1 MKIRLGVTFLPLLT
15 MLISSCPQPPARE
28 LTWGVLDLTTNIST
42 NVGAHSS
49 LHINAGD
56 RYVVTFNV
64 KDPDKIGHL
73 AVWGDGSFT
82 CNDSDNNQ
90 FPDQLPAGIPKKE
103 VSPGNVQ
110 SFVTT
115 DEFKYIELSCGRHS
129 TPFREFT
136 VTNGTLHIHGEETSV
151 AGGTVTAALDLMR

>member
-1 MKIRLGVTFLPLLT
+1 MKIILGVICLPLLAV
-15 MLISSCPQPPARE
+15 LISSCPPPPARE
-28 LTWGVLDLTTNIST
+28 LTWGVLDLTTNTSR

-49 LHINAGD
+49 LQINAGD
-56 RYVVTFNV
+56 RYIVSFNV
-64 KDPDKIGHL
+64 KDPGKIGHL

-82 CNDSDNNQ
+82 CNDSDNGE
-90 FPDQLPAGIPKKE
+90 FPDKLPAGIPKKE
-103 VSPGNVQ
+103 ASPGNVQ

-136 VTNGTLHIHGEETSV
+136 VTNGTLHIHGEETSL
-151 AGGTVTAALDLMR
+151 AGGTVTAALDLTR